1 MKDGCCARPRLS
13 LGKEGGERAGCFFL
27 VGLVFPFAFTLRS
40 GFDDAGFFFLEAV
53 MLALLG
59 LLEEDALWVCW
70 LLEREARP
78 VTSISDAGQLGM
90 GRGARSA

>member
-27 VGLVFPFAFTLRS
+27 VGLVFAFAFTLRS

-59 LLEEDALWVCW
+59 LLEEDALWV
-70 LLEREARP
+70 
-78 VTSISDAGQLGM
+78 TSISDAGQLGM